1 LEKKKSSKSL
11 EGLLGLLSLGNRTKL
26 NKPNNHYNPFNM
38 NILIYPN
45 YFPSISHFVAIVQA
59 KMVTFEMEDNFQKQ
73 TNRNRMYI
81 YSPNGLQLL
90 NIPIKHSKIAH
101 QKTKDVKIED
111 AFGWQKQHFK
121 SLEAA
126 YRTSPF
132 FEYFEDDIVPIF
144 EKKHTFLMDLNLHS
158 MEIVSKCLGLDFPY
172 DETVEYFHQ
181 TTDKIDLRSLVN
193 GKKDTNQFESYTQV
207 FGEKHGYLNNLSIV
221 DLLFNEGRHAL
232 DYLKKQQLV
241 F

>member
-1 LEKKKSSKSL
+1 LEEEKSSKSL
-11 EGLLGLLSLGNRTKL
+11 EGLLGLLSLGKKL
-26 NKPNNHYNPFNM
+26 NLINPIIIITHLKM

-45 YFPSISHFVAIVQA
+45 YFPSISHFVAIAKA

-81 YSPNGLQLL
+81 YSPNGIQLL
-90 NIPIKHSKIAH
+90 NIPIKHSKNAH

-111 AFGWQKQHFK
+111 AFDWQKQHFK

-144 EKKHTFLMDLNLHS
+144 QKKHTFLMDLNLQT

-172 DETVEYFHQ
+172 DETIEFFHEVPN
-181 TTDKIDLRSLVN
+181 KIDFRSLVN
-193 GKKDTNQFESYTQV
+193 GKKDTNQFEKFTQV
-207 FGEKHGYLNNLSIV
+207 FGEKHGYLNNLSIL
-221 DLLFNEGRHAL
+221 DLLFNEGRYAL
-232 DYLKKQQLV
+232 EYLKKQTLIY
-241 F
+241 